1 MKFISDIR
9 LLLLGLWLGAA
20 VFFIGVAAS
29 AFAVV
34 PQRELAGAIVNRTL
48 TILNFSGIAIAAL
61 LLVLSLATARNTNR
75 LLAWLDRGLV
85 LIVGAACAVGQFVIG
100 MMMVSVRSQ
109 MAGKPIDE
117 FAIDDP
123 LRVQFNSLHSYS
135 ENILMIGM
143 AAALIAFFVMANRRT
158 AAVVVNDTTEPYNF
172 EKEFKI

>member
-20 VFFIGVAAS
+20 IFFIGVAAS
-29 AFAVV
+29 AFAVL
-34 PQRELAGAIVNRTL
+34 PQRELAGAVVNRTL
-48 TILNFSGIAIAAL
+48 TILNFSGIAIAAV

-100 MMMVSVRSQ
+100 MMIMSVRSQ

-117 FAIDDP
+117 FAADDP
-123 LRVQFNSLHSYS
+123 LKIQFQTLHNYS
-135 ENILMIGM
+135 ENVLMIGM
-143 AAALIAFFVMANRRT
+143 VAALIAFFVMANRRT
-158 AAVVVNDTTEPYNF
+158 TAAAVKGPTEPYNF